1 MKVLEINLKDA
12 DFVLEDVNNN
22 QLATFLFYVKILIS
36 SGSADSR
43 MANIKNE
50 PGLDNQHSRDLELDS
65 NTKKDKASL

>member
-1 MKVLEINLKDA
+1 MKVLEINLRDA

-22 QLATFLFYVKILIS
+22 QLATFLSYVKILIS

-50 PGLDNQHSRDLELDS
+50 PGLDNQHSRDLEVDS